1 MHPQCHRHGSSHFWI
16 FQISTKKN
24 LPRDYVLIC
33 PGTDFSVL
41 LILEGVLLI

>member
-1 MHPQCHRHGSSHFWI
+1 MHPQCHQHGSSRFLDFPDKH
-16 FQISTKKN
+16 TKN

>member
-1 MHPQCHRHGSSHFWI
+1 MHSQCHQHGSSRFLDSPDKH
-16 FQISTKKN
+16 TKN

-41 LILEGVLLI
+41 LIAEGVLLI